1 MTDPAVAAPADI
13 APAGPEEGGEGAEA
27 LADSVYGALLRD
39 IVGDELRPGTWLK
52 ERELSERYGVSR
64 VPVRQALHRLESEG
78 FVRASPRRG
87 AVVSPVTTADIDELF
102 DARLCIEPFAAR
114 QAALRVAAGGS
125 AARLADVLAASE
137 ASFAE
142 GDDRDGITLNL
153 RFHAEVLELSG
164 NSLLARSLQP
174 MLGRMEWIFRRTSHA
189 GEPDQ
194 LREHRALHDAIA
206 AGNADLA
213 AAIAYAHIERG
224 RVPALEA
231 LGPLPTP

>member
-1 MTDPAVAAPADI
+1 MTDHADAEPAD
-13 APAGPEEGGEGAEA
+13 PEEGAEA

-39 IVGDELRPGTWLK
+39 IVSDELRPGTWLK
-52 ERELSERYGVSR
+52 ERDLSERYGVSR

-78 FVRASPRRG
+78 FVQASPRRC
-87 AVVSPVTTADIDELF
+87 AVVSPVTTADIEELF

-114 QAALRVAAGGS
+114 QAALRAAGG
-125 AARLADVLAASE
+125 APVDRLTDVLAASE

-142 GDDRDGITLNL
+142 GDDRDGIALNL
-153 RFHAEVLELSG
+153 RFHAQVLELSG

-174 MLGRMEWIFRRTSHA
+174 MLGRMEWIFRRTSQT

-206 AGNADLA
+206 SGNGDLA

-224 RVPALEA
+224 RRPALEA
-231 LGPLPTP
+231 LAPLLLP

>member
-1 MTDPAVAAPADI
+1 MTPDHVDATD
-13 APAGPEEGGEGAEA
+13 GD
-27 LADSVYGALLRD
+27 LADGVYGALLRD
-39 IVGDELRPGTWLK
+39 IVADELHPGTWLK
-52 ERELSERYGVSR
+52 ERDLSERYGVSR

-87 AVVSPVTTADIDELF
+87 AVVSPVTTLDVEELF

-114 QAALRVAAGGS
+114 HAALRVAGG
-125 AARLADVLAASE
+125 APADRLTAVLSASE

-153 RFHAEVLELSG
+153 RFHAEVVALSG

-174 MLGRMEWIFRRTSHA
+174 MLGRMEWIFRRTSRT

-206 AGNADLA
+206 SGNGELA
-213 AAIAYAHIERG
+213 AAIAFAHIERG
-224 RVPALEA
+224 RVPALQA
-231 LGPLPTP
+231 LGPLPAR

>member
-1 MTDPAVAAPADI
+1 MRTLLTAEPA
-13 APAGPEEGGEGAEA
+13 EGAEA

-39 IVGDELRPGTWLK
+39 IIADELSPGTWLK
-52 ERELSERYGVSR
+52 ERDLSERYGVSR

-78 FVRASPRRG
+78 FVQASPRRG
-87 AVVSPVTTADIDELF
+87 AVVTPVTTADIEELF

-114 QAALRVAAGGS
+114 QAALRVAAGAS
-125 AARLADVLAASE
+125 AASLTAVVAASE

-142 GDDRDGITLNL
+142 GADLDGIALNL
-153 RFHAEVLELSG
+153 RFHAEVVQLSG

-174 MLGRMEWIFRRTSHA
+174 MLGRMEWIFRRTTRT

-194 LREHRALHDAIA
+194 LREHRALHDAIVS
-206 AGNADLA
+206 GGGDLA

-231 LGPLPTP
+231 LGPLLAS